1 MQIEE
6 ESLHLLSWS
15 IQTILKQVDFFFTI
29 IYNVYHLA
37 QVETISLWLFFIF
50 SFDGRERSQEH
61 WSSKP
66 PDGYE
71 GICFDDDDDGDDD
84 DG

>member
-6 ESLHLLSWS
+6 ELLHLLSWS

-37 QVETISLWLFFIF
+37 QAETISLWLFDIF
-50 SFDGRERSQEH
+50 TEIYF
-61 WSSKP
+61 
-66 PDGYE
+66 
-71 GICFDDDDDGDDD
+71 
-84 DG
+84 